1 MESYRLS
8 TDGYSL
14 RNGDVIPA
22 DFSGWSLA
30 LNALGVPSTEI
41 NKVKWTR
48 GQQYELG
55 KWASDEQ
62 SAIRKDYVNASKN
75 KDSSGRRD
83 AIERWKALQKSK
95 AKLKPFFNN
104 ERSAMKRTP
113 LSNLFKAP
121 SKQRKRE
128 DKYAKQAGY

>member
-1 MESYRLS
+1 LNVRSDLSQTKSAQVKMTSNMENVEFLY
-8 TDGYSL
+8 
-14 RNGDVIPA
+14 
-22 DFSGWSLA
+22 
-30 LNALGVPSTEI
+30 
-41 NKVKWTR
+41 
-48 GQQYELG
+48 
-55 KWASDEQ
+55 
-62 SAIRKDYVNASKN
+62 SKN

-121 SKQRKRE
+121 AKQKERE
-128 DKYAKQAGY
+128 KKYAKQAGY